1 MVVGC
6 RIATLLSSEGL
17 SSTMSRFGLKFL
29 GQHRGG
35 GNAILQKQPRYSDS
49 SRALLTQDG
58 SSSGV
63 ILLGLE
69 RDHGQ

>member
-1 MVVGC
+1 
-6 RIATLLSSEGL
+6 
-17 SSTMSRFGLKFL
+17 MSRFGLKFL